1 MTTIKA
7 IFFDAGGVLF
17 KLDSS
22 FITDKFIEKFHFSP
36 LLQHFDEI
44 TSGESS
50 FKEALFQE
58 GKIKEED
65 KLEVYNFYKRLYLKA
80 QKIDKDVI
88 KLVKKLSK
96 MHSVYCLTN
105 TVDLPLQINRETR
118 LFSIFK
124 KVYGSCEIKVKKPN
138 KKAFLIPLKELN
150 LEPQEVLLID
160 DGLENITS
168 AKELGMNAIL
178 FNNHTQLLI
187 GLKKLELI

>member
-1 MTTIKA
+1 MTKIKA

-44 TSGESS
+44 TSGENS
-50 FKEALFQE
+50 FKKALFKE

-65 KLEVYNFYKRLYLKA
+65 KIEVYNFYKKLYIQS

-88 KLVKKLSK
+88 NIVKKLSK
-96 MHSVYCLTN
+96 THPVYCLTN
-105 TVDLPLQINRETR
+105 TVDLPLQINRETK

-124 KVYGSCEIKVKKPN
+124 KVYGSCEIKVRKPN

-150 LEPQEVLLID
+150 LESKEALLID

-168 AKELGMNAIL
+168 AKELGMNVIL
-178 FNNHTQLLI
+178 FKDYKQLLI
-187 GLKKLELI
+187 ELKKLKLI